1 MSRGLRAIGAG
12 LASAALIVTSLT
24 MTSPATAAELTT
36 SEVSDAKWEEIW
48 ADVGHPNTADKWR
61 CYGTPR
67 QFNRDPSWV
76 IVFYRPIDTAEC
88 AGLPADPYPVLAR
101 EQSGTWRDVAMLG
114 PYGCD
119 YTSKAIVTEAG
130 TWGIV
135 QDLMKDRW
143 CEPVPMWR
151 AYMERYLNTRACAKP
166 LVPRPNRYVV
176 GYIGRSE
183 AAGKLE
189 DGAVAWTCARAG
201 GGAQD
206 QYLTVF
212 LAGPTPRQI
221 TVKLNMVQFE
231 SLKIR
236 GSRIIVTGGQYSGSG
251 PSCCPDQRVTATYKM
266 RGDKLVMVKETI
278 EPV

>member
-1 MSRGLRAIGAG
+1 MTRGLRSIGAG
-12 LASAALIVTSLT
+12 LASAALIVTSLS
-24 MTSPATAAELTT
+24 MPAIATASDLTT
-36 SEVSDAKWEEIW
+36 SDVNDATWQEIW
-48 ADVGHPNTADKWR
+48 ADVGYPNTADKWR
-61 CYGTPR
+61 CFGTPR
-67 QFNRDPSWV
+67 QLNRDPSWV
-76 IVFYRPIDTAEC
+76 IVFYRPIDTPEC
-88 AGLPADPYPVLAR
+88 TGLPADPYPVLAHK
-101 EQSGTWRDVAMLG
+101 QSGTWRDVAMLG
-114 PYGCD
+114 PFGCD
-119 YTSKAIVTEAG
+119 YTSKAIFKEGG

-143 CEPVPMWR
+143 CDPAPMWR
-151 AYMERYLNTRACAKP
+151 AYMERYLDTKQCKAP
-166 LVPRPNRYVV
+166 LMPRTNKSVL

-183 AAGKLE
+183 VAGKIE
-189 DGAVAWTCARAG
+189 DGAVAWTCARPA

-212 LAGPTPRQI
+212 LAGPTPKQI
-221 TVKLNMVQFE
+221 SVRLNMQQFE

-251 PSCCPDQRVTATYKM
+251 PLCCPDQRVTATYKM